1 VNSAD
6 TPGHLQPSHGADRV
20 DPFLQLLLVAGL
32 LVLLVSAAAAT
43 VAVVLVRRD
52 ARRRIQAARVTAM
65 GTAVG
70 RILHQLQNPLQGLLL
85 QSDRLRASGP
95 DARPET
101 VREAAEAILSESER
115 VSDFLEELRL
125 YASGAARRPDRHPM
139 DLGGLAASVVR
150 RRAPT
155 GGEGVPVR
163 FSGNEILTVRGDVYL
178 LDQCL
183 ENLVRNAQE
192 AVAEEGGRGEVRVVA
207 ERRGGVAAVVVEDEG
222 PGLRGDD
229 AVTIFEP
236 FHTTKAK
243 GMGLGLPI
251 CRDIAEAHGGTLVAG
266 NARGSGARFVLA
278 IPMEGPP
285 QE

>member
-1 VNSAD
+1 M
-6 TPGHLQPSHGADRV
+6 
-20 DPFLQLLLVAGL
+20 DPFLQLLLVAAL
-32 LVLLVSAAAAT
+32 LVLLVAAAAAI

-85 QSDRLRASGP
+85 QSDRLRATGP
-95 DARPET
+95 GARPEM

-125 YASGAARRPDRHPM
+125 YASGAARRPERHPM
-139 DLGGLAASVVR
+139 DLGGLAASVAR
-150 RRAPT
+150 RRAPP

-163 FSGNEILTVRGDVYL
+163 FMGEEPLPIRGDAYL
-178 LDQCL
+178 LDQCI
-183 ENLVRNAQE
+183 ENLVKNAQE
-192 AVAEEGGRGEVRVVA
+192 AVSEEGGAGEVRVVA
-207 ERRGGVAAVVVEDEG
+207 ERRGAVAAVVVEDDG
-222 PGLRGDD
+222 PGLRGDA
-229 AVTIFEP
+229 AVAIFEP
-236 FHTTKAK
+236 FHTTRAK

-266 NARGSGARFVLA
+266 NVPGSGARFVLA
-278 IPMEGPP
+278 IPLEGRGP
-285 QE
+285 E